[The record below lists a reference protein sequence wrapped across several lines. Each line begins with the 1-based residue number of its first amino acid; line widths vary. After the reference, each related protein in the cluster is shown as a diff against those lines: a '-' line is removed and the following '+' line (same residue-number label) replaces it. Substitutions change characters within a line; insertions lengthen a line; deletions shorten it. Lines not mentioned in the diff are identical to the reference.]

1 MNLSKLGGILLLL
14 IFASAAFAQ
23 KGGILRGNIFDSS
36 TGEPIIY
43 GTVVLEGTDFGMNT
57 NLEGFFS
64 FIDVPAGDYKLIV
77 TYVGFETYEEE
88 LKVENNKILYRNI
101 EIEPSSVQLNTFKR

>member
-1 MNLSKLGGILLLL
+1 MKLSRLGGMLLFLF
-14 IFASAAFAQ
+14 FASAAFAQ
-23 KGGILRGNIFDSS
+23 KGGIIRGNIFDST

-64 FIDVPAGDYKLIV
+64 FTDVPAGTYNLIV
-77 TYVGFETYEEE
+77 TYVGFENYT
-88 LKVENNKILYRNI
+88 
-101 EIEPSSVQLNTFKR
+101 LNYLRAFV